1 MSRLQ
6 EKYALELLE
15 NGKRIDGR
23 KFEEFRKITVEK
35 GVVQKAEGSALVNV
49 GMTKV
54 VAGVKL
60 EIGEPFSDAPGEG
73 VLIVNCEFSPIA
85 SPDFEAGP
93 PGEDAV
99 ELARVVDR
107 ALRESKCIQL
117 DKLAISPEKVFMIF
131 IDLYVLNHH
140 GNLLDASAL
149 AATAALTNTR
159 IPKVEDGE
167 IIRGEFTGSLPVV
180 FKPVV
185 VSVCKIGNRFLIDPI
200 LEEESVI
207 ESRLAVGIRDDN
219 KICALQK
226 QGSGTFKFEDVERMI
241 DIAVA
246 KSRELR
252 SFLA

>member
-1 MSRLQ
+1 M
-6 EKYALELLE
+6 
-15 NGKRIDGR
+15 
-23 KFEEFRKITVEK
+23 V
-35 GVVQKAEGSALVNV
+35 
-49 GMTKV
+49 
-54 VAGVKL
+54 
-60 EIGEPFSDAPGEG
+60 
-73 VLIVNCEFSPIA
+73 
-85 SPDFEAGP
+85 
-93 PGEDAV
+93 
-99 ELARVVDR
+99 
-107 ALRESKCIQL
+107 
-117 DKLAISPEKVFMIF
+117 F